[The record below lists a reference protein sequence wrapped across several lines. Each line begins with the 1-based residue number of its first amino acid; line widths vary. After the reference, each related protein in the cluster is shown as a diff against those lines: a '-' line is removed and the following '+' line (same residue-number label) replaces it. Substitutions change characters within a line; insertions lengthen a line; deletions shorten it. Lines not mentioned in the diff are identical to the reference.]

1 MIKLIFL
8 FTGTLSFGLAIAGV
22 FLPVL
27 PTTPFVLLAIYLFS
41 KGHPEKVNEVLNHP
55 SLKPYIKD
63 YLSKDGI
70 PKNAKIRAIIV
81 LWLSILISII
91 FFIPSILIRLVC
103 LTSAT
108 LVTIYIITRKTKK

>member
-8 FTGTLSFGLAIAGV
+8 FTGTLSFGLAVVGV

-55 SLKPYIKD
+55 RLNLILRIIYLRMEYLKTQKSRQ
-63 YLSKDGI
+63 YLSYG
-70 PKNAKIRAIIV
+70 
-81 LWLSILISII
+81 
-91 FFIPSILIRLVC
+91 
-103 LTSAT
+103 
-108 LVTIYIITRKTKK
+108 